1 MSDFGCDQSD
11 SQWPFATTVEK
22 AFGRYPAGRAPAG
35 SAFAWSGKPDC
46 FAPCAS
52 LTLSSEV
59 NQKWQELCP
68 ERTRIGDTNNK
79 RKSAF
84 VGSPD
89 SITTSRSAPAFGV
102 RCCFRCAKG
111 STLTC
116 RAFRTRCQR
125 RHQGLQQAA
134 AVHKTETRTWRN
146 GIMKTS
152 KTQEGPRY
160 TDTFI
165 REVRANY
172 QQTASMLFTIKGP
185 NDVADFVR
193 SVLTDNSREHCVA
206 LYLDGAHQVVS
217 YSIIS
222 IGTANMSV
230 VHPREVFQ
238 RAILA
243 GAISIIIAHNHPSG
257 VLTPSDEDHKVTQR
271 LKDAGEILG
280 IKLLDHVIVTDVAQR
295 SIRESELA

>member
-1 MSDFGCDQSD
+1 
-11 SQWPFATTVEK
+11 
-22 AFGRYPAGRAPAG
+22 
-35 SAFAWSGKPDC
+35 
-46 FAPCAS
+46 
-52 LTLSSEV
+52 
-59 NQKWQELCP
+59 
-68 ERTRIGDTNNK
+68 
-79 RKSAF
+79 
-84 VGSPD
+84 
-89 SITTSRSAPAFGV
+89 
-102 RCCFRCAKG
+102 
-111 STLTC
+111 
-116 RAFRTRCQR
+116 
-125 RHQGLQQAA
+125 
-134 AVHKTETRTWRN
+134 
-146 GIMKTS
+146 MKTS
-152 KTQEGPRY
+152 KTRKEPRY

-172 QQTASMLFTIKGP
+172 QQTASMFFTIKGP

-243 GAISIIIAHNHPSG
+243 GAVSIIIAHNHPSG